1 MSILDETIR
10 ISGRTVTLVRIAGD
24 VTTYMR
30 DSQTVLAGKRRIDPL
45 SDFEVGAMFPS
56 DSGIV
61 SGDLVYDTVTYYL
74 AMSVLSRKVW
84 DELLCYDA
92 MLYKCN
98 SLVSIYYY
106 NSSSKKPDLL
116 IQENVP
122 CLITQVRAPE
132 WNEDKVAMAKSYKGK
147 LQPFQ
152 VYMQDAQGLTNTS
165 YIKDASGRHYRVSKD
180 FDIFIAEGIIQCQAL
195 WET

>member
-10 ISGRTVTLVRIAGD
+10 ISGRTVTLIRIAGD

-61 SGDLVYDTVTYYL
+61 SGDLVYDTVTNYL
-74 AMSVLSRKVW
+74 AMSVLPRKVW
-84 DELLCYDA
+84 DELLCYDV

-98 SLVSIYYY
+98 SLVSIYSYSAVY
-106 NSSSKKPDLL
+106 QKTNLL
-116 IQENVP
+116 VKADVP

-132 WNEDKVAMAKSYKGK
+132 WNEDKVAMAKTYKGK

-152 VYMQDAQGLTNTS
+152 VFMQDGNGLTNTS
-165 YIKDASGRHYRVSKD
+165 YIKDAAGRHYRISKD
-180 FDIFIAEGIIQCQAL
+180 FDIFIAEGVIQCQAL